1 MIESLSFAEYSL
13 ALLILVAAYTF
24 RGVTGFGSGLI
35 SIPLL
40 ALFLPLTFVVPF
52 ISILDIS
59 ASLIHTVHTRKHIAW
74 KVILRALP
82 FTVVGVTF
90 GIYIIHSINTLI
102 LVKALGAFIILFAI
116 YSLISPTLKKN
127 NSPAWPVFAGFFGS
141 LIGTL
146 FGTGGPFYV
155 FYFHLQQLD
164 KTVFRAT
171 CAAVFLI
178 DGLIRAT
185 GFTLSG
191 FYTSTVLINIA
202 YALPIMFFAMYVGE
216 QVHTNI
222 SQRSFQR
229 AVGIFLI
236 VSGIALIFKN
246 QI

>member
-1 MIESLSFAEYSL
+1 MIETISYTHYSL
-13 ALLILVAAYTF
+13 ALFIIIIAYTF

-52 ISILDIS
+52 INIMDIS
-59 ASLIHTVHTRKHIAW
+59 ASILHVIHTRKHVAW
-74 KVILRALP
+74 KVIFRAIP
-82 FTVVGVTF
+82 FAVLGVTF
-90 GIYIIHSINTLI
+90 GLFIIKSINTLI
-102 LVKALGAFIILFAI
+102 LVKGLGVFIILFAI

-127 NSPAWPVFAGFFGS
+127 NSFVWPVFAGFFGS

-185 GFTLSG
+185 GFSLSG
-191 FYTSTVLINIA
+191 FYTSEVLLNIA
-202 YALPIMFFAMYVGE
+202 YALPIMFFAMYIGE
-216 QVHTNI
+216 HLHTNI
-222 SQRSFQR
+222 SQRTFQK
-229 AVGIFLI
+229 AIGIFLI
-236 VSGIALIFKN
+236 FSGFALVLK
-246 QI
+246 

>member
-1 MIESLSFAEYSL
+1 MIDTLSYVQYSL
-13 ALLILVAAYTF
+13 ALIILIVAYTF

-59 ASLIHTVHTRKHIAW
+59 ASLIHSIHTRQHVAW
-74 KVILRALP
+74 KVIFRAIP
-82 FTVVGVTF
+82 FAILGVTF
-90 GIYIIHSINTLI
+90 ALFILKSVNTLI
-102 LVKALGAFIILFAI
+102 LIKALGLFIILFAI

-127 NSPAWPVFAGFFGS
+127 DSAIWPIFAGFFGS

-155 FYFHLQQLD
+155 FYFQLQHLD

-191 FYTSTVLINIA
+191 FYTSTVLLNIA
-202 YALPIMFFAMYVGE
+202 YALPIMFIAMYIGE
-216 QVHTNI
+216 HLHTNI
-222 SQRSFQR
+222 SQRTFQKSI
-229 AVGIFLI
+229 GIFLI
-236 VSGIALIFKN
+236 FSGLALIFKY
-246 QI
+246 

>member
-1 MIESLSFAEYSL
+1 MIETISYTQYSL
-13 ALLILVAAYTF
+13 ALFILIVAYTF

-52 ISILDIS
+52 ISIMDIS
-59 ASLIHTVHTRKHIAW
+59 ASIIHVIHTRKHVAW
-74 KVILRALP
+74 KVIFRAIP
-82 FTVVGVTF
+82 FAVFGVTF
-90 GIYIIHSINTLI
+90 GLFIIKSINTLI
-102 LVKALGAFIILFAI
+102 LVKALGVFIILFAI
-116 YSLISPTLKKN
+116 YSLISPMLTKN
-127 NSPAWPVFAGFFGS
+127 NSPVWPIFAGFFGS

-185 GFTLSG
+185 GFTISG
-191 FYTSTVLINIA
+191 FYTSTVLLNIA
-202 YALPIMFFAMYVGE
+202 YALPIMFMAMYIGE
-216 QVHTNI
+216 HLHTNI
-222 SQRSFQR
+222 SQRVFQK
-229 AVGIFLI
+229 AIGIFLI
-236 VSGIALIFKN
+236 FSGFALLLKT
-246 QI
+246 

>member
-1 MIESLSFAEYSL
+1 MIESLSYTQYSL
-13 ALLILVAAYTF
+13 ALLIIITAYTF

-59 ASLIHTVHTRKHIAW
+59 ASLIHTIHTRKHVSW

-82 FTVVGVTF
+82 FALLGVTF
-90 GIYIIHSINTLI
+90 GLFIIKSINTVI

-116 YSLISPTLKKN
+116 YSFVSPTLKKDD
-127 NSPAWPVFAGFFGS
+127 SSIWPVFAGFFGS

-191 FYTSTVLINIA
+191 FYTSEVLLNIL
-202 YALPIMFFAMYVGE
+202 YAIPIMFFAMYVGE
-216 QVHTNI
+216 HLHTNI
-222 SQRSFQR
+222 SQRTFQR
-229 AVGIFLI
+229 AIGIFLI
-236 VSGIALIFKN
+236 FSGIALLLK
-246 QI
+246 

>member
-1 MIESLSFAEYSL
+1 MIETISYTQYSL
-13 ALLILVAAYTF
+13 ALFILIVAYTF

-52 ISILDIS
+52 ISIMDIS
-59 ASLIHTVHTRKHIAW
+59 ASIIHVIHTRKHVAW
-74 KVILRALP
+74 KVIFRAIP
-82 FTVVGVTF
+82 FAVFGVTF
-90 GIYIIHSINTLI
+90 GLFIIKSINTLI
-102 LVKALGAFIILFAI
+102 LVKALGVFIILFAI
-116 YSLISPTLKKN
+116 YSLISPMLTKN
-127 NSPAWPVFAGFFGS
+127 NSPVWPIFAGFFGS

-185 GFTLSG
+185 GFTISG
-191 FYTSTVLINIA
+191 FYTSTVLLNIA
-202 YALPIMFFAMYVGE
+202 YALPIMFMAMYIGE
-216 QVHTNI
+216 HLHTDI
-222 SQRSFQR
+222 SQRVFQK
-229 AVGIFLI
+229 AIGIFLI
-236 VSGIALIFKN
+236 FSGFALLLKT
-246 QI
+246 

>member
-1 MIESLSFAEYSL
+1 MIETLSTTQYSL
-13 ALLILVAAYTF
+13 ALFILIIAYTF

-59 ASLIHTVHTRKHIAW
+59 ASIIHVIHTRRHVSW
-74 KVILRALP
+74 KVIFRAVP
-82 FTVVGVTF
+82 FAIIGVTF
-90 GIYIIHSINTLI
+90 GLFIIKSINTLI
-102 LVKALGAFIILFAI
+102 LVKALGIFIILFAI
-116 YSLISPTLKKN
+116 YSLISPALKKN
-127 NSPAWPVFAGFFGS
+127 DSVVWPVFAGFFGS

-155 FYFHLQQLD
+155 FYFQLQQLD

-171 CAAVFLI
+171 CAAVFLV

-191 FYTSTVLINIA
+191 FYTSAVLLNIT
-202 YALPIMFFAMYVGE
+202 YALPVMFLAMYIGE
-216 QVHTNI
+216 HIHTNV
-222 SQRSFQR
+222 SQRTFQR
-229 AVGIFLI
+229 AIGIFL
-236 VSGIALIFKN
+236 VFSGVALILK
-246 QI
+246 

>member
-1 MIESLSFAEYSL
+1 MIETITYTHYSL
-13 ALLILVAAYTF
+13 ALFIIIVAYTF

-59 ASLIHTVHTRKHIAW
+59 ASILHVIHTRKHIAW
-74 KVILRALP
+74 KVILRAIP
-82 FTVVGVTF
+82 FAVFGVTF
-90 GIYIIHSINTLI
+90 GLFILKTINTLI
-102 LVKALGAFIILFAI
+102 LVKALGVFIILFAI
-116 YSLISPTLKKN
+116 YSLISPALKKN
-127 NSPAWPVFAGFFGS
+127 NSFVWPVFAGFFGS

-164 KTVFRAT
+164 KTIFRAT

-191 FYTSTVLINIA
+191 FYTSTVLLNIA
-202 YALPIMFFAMYVGE
+202 YALPIMFFAMYIGE
-216 QVHTNI
+216 HLHTNI

-229 AVGIFLI
+229 AIGIFLI
-236 VSGIALIFKN
+236 MSGFALIFKS
-246 QI
+246 

>member
-1 MIESLSFAEYSL
+1 MLDTLSYVQYSL
-13 ALLILVAAYTF
+13 ALIILIVAYTF

-59 ASLIHTVHTRKHIAW
+59 ASLIHSIHTRQHVAW
-74 KVILRALP
+74 KVIFRAIP
-82 FTVVGVTF
+82 FAILGVTF
-90 GIYIIHSINTLI
+90 ALFILKSVNTLI
-102 LVKALGAFIILFAI
+102 LVKALGLFIILFAI

-127 NSPAWPVFAGFFGS
+127 DSAIWPIFAGFFGS

-155 FYFHLQQLD
+155 FYFQLQHLD

-191 FYTSTVLINIA
+191 FYTSTVLLNIA
-202 YALPIMFFAMYVGE
+202 YALPIMFIAMYIGE
-216 QVHTNI
+216 HLHTNI
-222 SQRSFQR
+222 SKRSFQK
-229 AVGIFLI
+229 AIGIFLI
-236 VSGIALIFKN
+236 FSGFALLFKS
-246 QI
+246 

>member
-1 MIESLSFAEYSL
+1 MIDTLSYFQYSL
-13 ALLILVAAYTF
+13 ALIILIVAYTF

-59 ASLIHTVHTRKHIAW
+59 ASLIHSIHTRQHVAW
-74 KVILRALP
+74 KVIFRAIP
-82 FTVVGVTF
+82 FAILGVTF
-90 GIYIIHSINTLI
+90 ALFILKSVNTLI
-102 LVKALGAFIILFAI
+102 LVKALGLFIILFAI

-127 NSPAWPVFAGFFGS
+127 DSAIWPIFAGFFGS

-155 FYFHLQQLD
+155 FYFQLQHLD

-191 FYTSTVLINIA
+191 FYTSTVLLNIA
-202 YALPIMFFAMYVGE
+202 YALPIMFIAMYIGE
-216 QVHTNI
+216 HLHTNI
-222 SQRSFQR
+222 SQRTFQKSI
-229 AVGIFLI
+229 GIFLI
-236 VSGIALIFKN
+236 FSGLALIFKN
-246 QI
+246 

>member
-1 MIESLSFAEYSL
+1 MIETISYTQYSL
-13 ALLILVAAYTF
+13 ALLILIVAYTF

-59 ASLIHTVHTRKHIAW
+59 ASIIHVIHTRQHVSW
-74 KVILRALP
+74 KVIFRALP
-82 FTVVGVTF
+82 FAVIGVTF
-90 GIYIIHSINTLI
+90 GLFIIKSINTLI

-127 NSPAWPVFAGFFGS
+127 DSRVWPVFAGFFGS

-155 FYFHLQQLD
+155 FYFQLQHLD

-171 CAAVFLI
+171 CAAVFLL

-191 FYTSTVLINIA
+191 FYTASVLLNIL
-202 YALPIMFFAMYVGE
+202 YALPIMFFAMYIGE
-216 QVHTNI
+216 HLHTNI
-222 SQRSFQR
+222 SQRAFQR
-229 AVGIFLI
+229 AIGIFLI
-236 VSGIALIFKN
+236 LSGLALLFKS
-246 QI
+246 

>member
-1 MIESLSFAEYSL
+1 MIDSLTYTQYSL
-13 ALLILVAAYTF
+13 ALIILVVAYTF

-35 SIPLL
+35 AIPLL

-59 ASLIHTVHTRKHIAW
+59 ASAIHSIHTRKHIAW
-74 KVILRALP
+74 NVILRAIP
-82 FTVVGVTF
+82 FAVFGVIF
-90 GIYIIHSINTLI
+90 ALFIIKSVDTLI
-102 LVKALGAFIILFAI
+102 LVKALGLFIILFAI
-116 YSLISPTLKKN
+116 YSLVSPTLKKN
-127 NSPAWPVFAGFFGS
+127 NSPVWPVFAGFFGS

-155 FYFHLQQLD
+155 FYFQLQKLD

-202 YALPIMFFAMYVGE
+202 MALPIMFFAMYIGE
-216 QVHTNI
+216 HLHTNI
-222 SQRSFQR
+222 SQRTFQK
-229 AVGIFLI
+229 AIGIFLI
-236 VSGIALIFKN
+236 ASGLALLLKS
-246 QI
+246 

>member
-1 MIESLSFAEYSL
+1 MIETLSYTQYSL
-13 ALLILVAAYTF
+13 ALLIIITAYTF

-40 ALFLPLTFVVPF
+40 ALFSPLTFVVPF

-59 ASLIHTVHTRKHIAW
+59 ASLIHTIHTRKHIAW
-74 KVILRALP
+74 KIILRAIP
-82 FTVVGVTF
+82 FAVLGVIF
-90 GIYIIHSINTLI
+90 GLFIIKSINTLI
-102 LVKALGAFIILFAI
+102 LVKALGTFIILFAI
-116 YSLISPTLKKN
+116 YSFISPTLKKN
-127 NSPAWPVFAGFFGS
+127 NSPIWPVFAGFFGS

-185 GFTLSG
+185 GFALSG
-191 FYTSTVLINIA
+191 FYTSEVLLNIA
-202 YALPIMFFAMYVGE
+202 YALPIMFFSMYVGE
-216 QVHTNI
+216 HLHTNI
-222 SQRSFQR
+222 SQRTFQR
-229 AVGIFLI
+229 AIGIFLI
-236 VSGIALIFKN
+236 ISGIALLLK
-246 QI
+246 

>member
-1 MIESLSFAEYSL
+1 MIDTLSYVQYSL
-13 ALLILVAAYTF
+13 ALIILIVAYTF

-59 ASLIHTVHTRKHIAW
+59 ASLIHSIHTRQHVAW
-74 KVILRALP
+74 KVIFRAIP
-82 FTVVGVTF
+82 FAILGVTF
-90 GIYIIHSINTLI
+90 ALFILKSVNTLI
-102 LVKALGAFIILFAI
+102 LVKALGLFIILFAI
-116 YSLISPTLKKN
+116 YSLISPALKKN
-127 NSPAWPVFAGFFGS
+127 DSAIWPIFAGFFGS

-155 FYFHLQQLD
+155 FYFQLQHLD

-191 FYTSTVLINIA
+191 FYTSTVLLNIA
-202 YALPIMFFAMYVGE
+202 YALPIMFIAMYIGE
-216 QVHTNI
+216 HLHTNI
-222 SQRSFQR
+222 SQRTFQKFI
-229 AVGIFLI
+229 GIFLI
-236 VSGIALIFKN
+236 FSGLALIFKN
-246 QI
+246 